1 MFFVVVFVLPL
12 LSVTVTDIVNVPALE
27 MAAVWKLAPS
37 YVMPSNVVFTDDIVL
52 PYTPAAEIL
61 TFSFDND
68 ETYTPLPN
76 ADCTAV
82 TASATVTDDM
92 DGTTV
97 DGTVTVR
104 FTDFVPI
111 VVLPDFVVTVTV
123 AVADVPAIAFIQL
136 AGIVNAVPDVT
147 VLL

>member
-1 MFFVVVFVLPL
+1 VVLVLPL

-27 MAAVWKLAPS
+27 IAAVWKLAPS
-37 YVMPSNVVFTDDIVL
+37 YVMPSKVVLTDDIVL
-52 PYTPAAEIL
+52 PYMPAAVIF
-61 TFSFDND
+61 TFNFDSD
-68 ETYTPLPN
+68 DTYTPLPK
-76 ADCTAV
+76 AACTAV
-82 TASATVTDDM
+82 TASATVTLDM
-92 DGTTV
+92 GGTTV

-123 AVADVPAIAFIQL
+123 AVADVPAIAFIQVT
-136 AGIVNAVPDVT
+136 GMVNAVPDVT

>member
-1 MFFVVVFVLPL
+1 M
-12 LSVTVTDIVNVPALE
+12 
-27 MAAVWKLAPS
+27 
-37 YVMPSNVVFTDDIVL
+37 DDIVL
-52 PYTPAAEIL
+52 PYIPAAVMS
-61 TFSFDND
+61 TFNFDSD
-68 ETYTPLPN
+68 ETYIPLPK
-76 ADCTAV
+76 AACTAV
-82 TASATVTDDM
+82 TASATATDDI

>member
-1 MFFVVVFVLPL
+1 MVLVLPL

-27 MAAVWKLAPS
+27 IAAVWKLAPS

-82 TASATVTDDM
+82 TASATVTLDM
-92 DGTTV
+92 DGTTLA
-97 DGTVTVR
+97 GTVTVKL
-104 FTDFVPI
+104 TDLLPI
-111 VVLPDFVVTVTV
+111 VVLPDLVVTVAV
-123 AVADVPAIAFIQL
+123 AVADVPAIAFIHVF
-136 AGIVNAVPDVT
+136 GIVNAVPDVT

>member
-1 MFFVVVFVLPL
+1 MY
-12 LSVTVTDIVNVPALE
+12 
-27 MAAVWKLAPS
+27 KRQ
-37 YVMPSNVVFTDDIVL
+37 
-52 PYTPAAEIL
+52 
-61 TFSFDND
+61 
-68 ETYTPLPN
+68 
-76 ADCTAV
+76 
-82 TASATVTDDM
+82 ASATVTDDM

-123 AVADVPAIAFIQL
+123 AVADVPDMAFIQV
-136 AGIVNAVPDVT
+136 AGMVNAVPDVT

>member
-12 LSVTVTDIVNVPALE
+12 LSVTVTDMVSVPALE

-37 YVMPSNVVFTDDIVL
+37 YVMPSNVVFMDDIVL

-61 TFSFDND
+61 TFSLDSD

-123 AVADVPAIAFIQL
+123 AVADVPDMAFIQV
-136 AGIVNAVPDVT
+136 AGMVNAVPDVT